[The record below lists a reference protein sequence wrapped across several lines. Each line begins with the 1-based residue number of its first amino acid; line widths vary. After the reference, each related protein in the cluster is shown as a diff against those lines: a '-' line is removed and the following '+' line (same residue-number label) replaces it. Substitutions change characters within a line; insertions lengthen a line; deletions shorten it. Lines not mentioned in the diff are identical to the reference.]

1 MSELIEING
10 PFGSYVWGTFG
21 AVLNSAIRNENIPLS
36 KAEDLILLKYD
47 QREGGTIAYR
57 KESNIVARFKW
68 VEGISYPIFSW
79 MGEEFSLYNQ
89 HSFVMQKD
97 DTLKPKFRLSFCCHG
112 TPAFQISGEQAT
124 PELHQFLHRM
134 LTNWTK
140 DPCYEIHQNAGAFFQ
155 GGSHDPD
162 GQFIMI
168 EFWKPAGAEAFMKY
182 LNENYV
188 VGKPST

>member
-1 MSELIEING
+1 MSKLIEING
-10 PFGSYVWGTFG
+10 PFGNYAWGTSG
-21 AVLNSAIRNENIPLS
+21 AVLNAAVRQENLPLS
-36 KAEDLILLKYD
+36 KVEDLQIGEY
-47 QREGGTIAYR
+47 RAGEYGTLTYR
-57 KESNIVARFKW
+57 GNVVARYKW
-68 VEGISYPIFSW
+68 IDGITYPIFSW
-79 MGEEFSLYNQ
+79 VGEEFNLYNQ
-89 HSFVMQKD
+89 HSFVLQKD
-97 DTLKPKFRLSFCCHG
+97 DTFKPKFRLSLCCHG

-124 PELHQFLHRM
+124 PELHQFLHGM